1 MERIESFCYY
11 SETESLLL
19 LGESLLS
26 LADSADSLLLLGESL
41 PSTRRKFAITRR
53 KKVCSRL
60 LESMLLLGESFVTT
74 QRKFVITRKT
84 NCCNSEIV
92 GPQLR
97 ERKFAC
103 ATRTSKIY
111 AWGLGCSSLGVGG
124 NIVGIDAPMGVDG
137 RCTLDCTALSP
148 KAHARRQ
155 LYYDVYY
162 Y

>member
-1 MERIESFCYY
+1 MYLHQASGSELSNNTVYNKLIIMERIESFCYY

-74 QRKFVITRKT
+74 RRKFVVTR
-84 NCCNSEIV
+84 
-92 GPQLR
+92 
-97 ERKFAC
+97 RKFAV
-103 ATRTSKIY
+103 TR
-111 AWGLGCSSLGVGG
+111 
-124 NIVGIDAPMGVDG
+124 
-137 RCTLDCTALSP
+137 R
-148 KAHARRQ
+148 
-155 LYYDVYY
+155 
-162 Y
+162 